1 MITIYGKEQCGF
13 CVKAKK
19 FATDRQFK
27 FEYKDVG
34 NNMKIRD
41 EMLRRAEGKVIKT
54 VPQIF
59 IDNQHIG
66 GYTEFTRYVEET
78 GYNGTGESL

>member
-19 FATDRQFK
+19 FAEDRQFK

-34 NNMKIRD
+34 NNMKTRD
-41 EMLRRAEGKVIKT
+41 EMLGRVSKVIKT

-66 GYTEFTRYVEET
+66 GYNEFIRYVEET
-78 GYNGTGESL
+78 GFNGTGETL